1 MARFATKACWVAGV
15 LSLLCVAAGPLSE
28 AGAAGADA
36 AVPFPNAFA
45 PNPGVAWLTRSTM
58 FMPPPSGAGPVVQ
71 DPARPHVSNEEFRDT
86 GRQPTLPVADLNN
99 PILQPWVKEEL
110 RKRNELVLAGKGGF
124 SRSANC
130 WPVGV
135 PAFSLLS
142 IQPIFIIPGP
152 KEVVMVWQG
161 DHHQLRH
168 IYLTDKHSAKVAP
181 SWFGE
186 SIGHYE
192 SGTLVVDTIGL
203 STRTFIDDYFTP
215 HTEKLH
221 VVERFRVID
230 GGKGLET
237 AVHVEDPGAF
247 TMPWDGIQRYQRV
260 EPGVA
265 ENDTPRNPISGSTD
279 AGPLI
284 ERDCAENPFNYF
296 GGSGDLPVPHTDR
309 PDF

>member
-1 MARFATKACWVAGV
+1 MRKFASKACQLGGI
-15 LSLLCVAAGPLSE
+15 LSILCV
-28 AGAAGADA
+28 GAAPSSAADA
-36 AVPFPNAFA
+36 ASFPNAFA
-45 PNPGVAWLTRSTM
+45 PNPSVAWITRSTA
-58 FMPPPSGAGPVVQ
+58 FMPPPSGAGPVGQ
-71 DPARPHVSNEEFRDT
+71 DPAYPHVSNEEFRDT
-86 GRQPTLPVADLNN
+86 GRQPTLPMADLNS

-110 RKRNELVLAGKGGF
+110 RKRNELVLAGKGGL
-124 SRSANC
+124 SQAANC

-135 PAFSLLS
+135 PAFTLLP
-142 IQPIFIIPGP
+142 IQPIFFIPGP

-168 IYLTDKHSAKVAP
+168 VYLTDNHSAHVTP

-192 SGTLVVDTIGL
+192 GDTLVVDTIGMN
-203 STRTFIDDYFTP
+203 TKTFVDDYSTP

-221 VVERFRVID
+221 VVERFRVIE
-230 GGKGLET
+230 GGKSLE
-237 AVHVEDPGAF
+237 AKVHVEDPGAF

-296 GGSGDLPVPHTDR
+296 GGSGVSPIPHVDR
-309 PDF
+309 ADF

>member
-1 MARFATKACWVAGV
+1 MPKRAMKLCRASAV
-15 LSLLCVAAGPLSE
+15 LSMSCLCAAPSSVSAAAAPLIPNPF
-28 AGAAGADA
+28 AA
-36 AVPFPNAFA
+36 
-45 PNPGVAWLTRSTM
+45 NPGVAWMTGSAG
-58 FMPPPSGAGPVVQ
+58 FIAPQSGAGPVGP
-71 DPARPHVSNEEFRDT
+71 DPAYPRVSNEEFRDT
-86 GRQPTLPVADLNN
+86 GRQPTLPIADLNS
-99 PILQPWVKEEL
+99 PILQPWTKEEL
-110 RKRNELVLAGKGGF
+110 RKRNALVLGGKGGF
-124 SRSANC
+124 TQSANC

-135 PAFSLLS
+135 PGFALLS
-142 IQPIFIIPGP
+142 IQPIFFIPGP

-168 IYLTDKHSAKVAP
+168 VYLTDKHSAKIAP

-192 SGTLVVDTIGL
+192 GDTLVVDTIGL
-203 STRTFIDDYFTP
+203 NTRTFVDEYFTP

-230 GGKGLET
+230 DGKTLE
-237 AVHVEDPGAF
+237 AKVHVEDPGAF
-247 TMPWDGIQRYQRV
+247 TMPWDAVQRYRRV

-265 ENDTPRNPISGSTD
+265 ENMTPRNPISGSTD

-296 GGSGDLPVPHTDR
+296 GGGGVMLIPHADKA
-309 PDF
+309 DF